1 MNYLFLFAT
10 ECLPSGRAVLA
21 GERAAYARDQHKVLE
36 GLSLAVTVENLGRGT
51 ATVLSATPSEVSL
64 NYVVSSA
71 PPAPCTARCIVG
83 LPRPQTVK
91 KVLELSAAL
100 GISELHF
107 VAAEQGEKSYQ
118 SSTVFEPRELSRFLV
133 KGLEQGGEWRIPTV
147 KVHSHLK
154 KCLAEVLPLS
164 PEKPKKSELA
174 LFADT
179 SAAST
184 HSLND
189 IVFESGACALV
200 ALGPE
205 AGWAEVER
213 ETLLTRGFLSV
224 SLGSRILRVE
234 QALAFLLG
242 QVSLRSAQ

>member
-10 ECLPSGRAVLA
+10 ECLPSGRAVLV

-51 ATVLSATPSEVSL
+51 ATVLSVTPTEVSF
-64 NYVVSSA
+64 NYIVSSA
-71 PPAPCTARCIVG
+71 PPAPCTARCIIG

-118 SSTVFEPRELSRFLV
+118 SSTVFEPAELSRFLV
-133 KGLEQGGEWRIPTV
+133 KGLEQGGEWRIPKV
-147 KVHSHLK
+147 IVHSHLK
-154 KCLAEVLPLS
+154 KCLAQVLPLS
-164 PEKPKKSELA
+164 RGEPKTSEVA

-179 SAAST
+179 AAAT
-184 HSLND
+184 LTLND
-189 IVFESGACALV
+189 IPFESGAYIIV

-205 AGWAEVER
+205 AGWSEGER
-213 ETLLTRGFLSV
+213 ETLLTRGFLSI
-224 SLGSRILRVE
+224 SLGSRIMRVE

-242 QVSLRSAQ
+242 QVSLRSAR